1 MRQLTVVLAMVL
13 LGAGP
18 ATAQVPASLW
28 GYFETGVAPTG
39 TEVGLALIDLG
50 SGDSLWS
57 NANWRVHAASTMKVP
72 VLIELARRVD
82 AGTYHWNSPILVEN
96 EFRSIV
102 DSSPYQLDPAVDS
115 DTSLYAQQGQLLPAI
130 ELARLMI
137 DWSSNLATNLL
148 VGELGAP
155 AIQATARALGADSIV
170 VLRGVEDQK
179 AYDRGLSNTTTARDL
194 AVLLADIAT
203 GRAASDS
210 STAVMLNILTHQ
222 QFRNGIPAGVPP
234 GTPVASK
241 TGNITG
247 INHDAAIIFPPGR
260 APYVLVILTR
270 GFPDQSAAE
279 AYMANV
285 SSTVWAAL
293 TGPP

>member
-1 MRQLTVVLAMVL
+1 MTRQSLYLLAALLTAAPAAGQIPGGLRSK
-13 LGAGP
+13 LGAP
-18 ATAQVPASLW
+18 
-28 GYFETGVAPTG
+28 PTG
-39 TEVGLALIDLG
+39 TEVGLALLDLR

-57 NANWRVHAASTMKVP
+57 NAAWRVHAASTMKVP

-82 AGTYHWNSPILVEN
+82 AGRYGWDWPVLVHN

-102 DSSPYQLDPAVDS
+102 DGSPYRLNPADDS
-115 DTSLYAQQGQLLPAI
+115 DTTLYAREGQRVPAR

-148 VGELGAP
+148 VAELGAP
-155 AIQATARALGADSIV
+155 EIQAAARRLGADSIV

-179 AYDRGLSNTTTARDL
+179 AFDAGLINSTTARDL
-194 AVLLADIAT
+194 AVLLAAIAR

-210 STAVMLNILTHQ
+210 STALMLEILGHQ
-222 QFRNGIPAGVPP
+222 EFRDGIPAGVPP
-234 GTPVASK
+234 GTRVASK

-247 INHDAAIIFPPGR
+247 VNHDAAIVFPPAR

-270 GFPDQSAAE
+270 GFADQPAAE
-279 AYMANV
+279 AYMAGV
-285 SSTVWAAL
+285 SRAVWQELVTA
-293 TGPP
+293 P